1 MASKILE
8 YRKANGKFNSIE
20 EIKKVSGI
28 GNAKYENIK
37 DKISV

>member
-8 YRKANGKFNSIE
+8 YRKTNGKFNSIE